1 MLSYAKPE
9 GAETPCFVGCFML
22 MIITLIEHMKSACLP
37 LSPTG
42 LSVCR
47 SAAARW
53 ERAADARC
61 RDAQPRRAVRPTNPQ
76 QTKGTMAT
84 VTPHHYGYTISII
97 TIGFPYANTKFLV
110 KSERMF

>member
-22 MIITLIEHMKSACLP
+22 MIITLIEHMKSVCLP

-110 KSERMF
+110 KPERMF